1 MPLAILG
8 VQISHHL
15 IVNFGIGESPSS
27 IETLIIESLD
37 CILFIP
43 KSISLVLKLLCDVSA
58 GKRTFHNV
66 AL

>member
-1 MPLAILG
+1 MPLTILG
-8 VQISHHL
+8 VQISHYL
-15 IVNFGIGESPSS
+15 IINFGIGESPSS
-27 IETLIIESLD
+27 IDTLIIESLD

-43 KSISLVLKLLCDVSA
+43 KSISLVLKMFRDVSA